1 MQYKII
7 VDKQSS
13 VNPSTEKKEY
23 IIDIEELRV
32 KGDVYDTLVI
42 TKDEDYVMRR
52 LSLSEYHVLS
62 VLEEPVKEP
71 LQDINIE
78 LFEGDNYIYIQD
90 MTGNKF
96 YVEYLIKNDFTDTYV
111 TVNQMNSAITQ
122 SAGEIELNVNQKF
135 TKYSTTEEMNSAITA
150 KANEINLEVNK
161 KVNEKDLTGANIALR
176 INNDESEVQINADKI
191 NINGAISANGNF
203 KVDTDGKMEC
213 TNAYFTG
220 GNVDLIGS
228 SGSKAFR
235 YFADSSKET
244 SKMAYI
250 TGNTFAINNE
260 NDRAEI
266 YCAGEVGPRL
276 DLSRTGVSLTT
287 VCYDGITTPL
297 VTQTSRA
304 ESKKNFEKLKNGLDI
319 LKKVDIYKYNLKSEE
334 DKKKKHIGFVIG
346 ENYKYSHEITAED
359 DEGKEIGVDTYS
371 MVSVLWKA
379 VQELTEKVERLEG
392 TNGQS

>member
-1 MQYKII
+1 MKYKII
-7 VDKQSS
+7 VDKQSRT
-13 VNPSTEKKEY
+13 NPSEEKREY
-23 IIDIEELRV
+23 EIDIEELRV
-32 KGDVYDTLVI
+32 KGDVYDSLII
-42 TKDEDYVMRR
+42 TKGEDYVMRR
-52 LSLSEYHVLS
+52 LSLSEYGVLKE
-62 VLEEPVKEP
+62 LEETVKEP
-71 LQDINIE
+71 LENIDIE

-96 YVEYLIKNDFTDTYV
+96 YAEYLIKNDFTDTYV
-111 TVNQMNSAITQ
+111 TENQMNSAITAT
-122 SAGEIELNVNQKF
+122 AGKIEIGVNQKL
-135 TKYSTTEEMNSAITA
+135 TKYATTEEMNGAITA

-161 KVNEKDLTGANIALR
+161 KVNEEDLTGANITLR
-176 INNDESEVQINADKI
+176 INNDESEAQINADKI

-213 TNAYFTG
+213 TDAYITG
-220 GNVDLIGS
+220 GNIDLVGGS
-228 SGSKAFR
+228 GLRAFR
-235 YFADSSKET
+235 YFTDSSKKT

-250 TGNTFAINNE
+250 TGNVFGIVDGD
-260 NDRAEI
+260 DRAEM
-266 YCAGEVGPRL
+266 YCLEEAGPCL
-276 DLSRTGVSLTT
+276 DLSRTGVSSTA

-304 ESKKNFEKLKNGLDI
+304 ENKKNFEKLKNGLDI

-359 DEGKEIGVDTYS
+359 DKGKEIGVDTYS